1 MADAGMDREIA
12 ILVVNACYRACREL
26 GEMAL
31 MIGELAPDDD
41 GRNIKMQSGSAIG
54 EIGKI
59 TEAIF
64 RIHPDL
70 EAYVESRIDKFGRV
84 S

>member
-1 MADAGMDREIA
+1 MDRELA

-26 GEMAL
+26 GEMGIL
-31 MIGELAPDDD
+31 VGELAPNED
-41 GRNIKMQSGSAIG
+41 GRSIKMQSGAAIE

-64 RIHPDL
+64 RVHPDL
-70 EAYVESRIDKFGRV
+70 EAYVEGRIDKFGRV

>member
-1 MADAGMDREIA
+1 MDREPA
-12 ILVVNACYRACREL
+12 ILMVNACYRACREI
-26 GEMAL
+26 GEMGVL
-31 MIGELAPDDD
+31 IGELAPNDE
-41 GRNIKMQSGSAIG
+41 GRNIKMESGRAIG

-64 RIHPDL
+64 KIHPDL
-70 EAYVESRIDKFGRV
+70 EGYVESRIDKFGRV

>member
-1 MADAGMDREIA
+1 MDRELA
-12 ILVVNACYRACREL
+12 VLVVNACYRACREL
-26 GEMAL
+26 GEMGV
-31 MIGELAPDDD
+31 MVGDLAPNDD
-41 GRNIKMQSGSAIG
+41 GHHIKMQSGAAIG

-64 RIHPDL
+64 KIHPDL

>member
-1 MADAGMDREIA
+1 MDRELA
-12 ILVVNACYRACREL
+12 ILVVNACYRASREL
-26 GEMAL
+26 GEMGV
-31 MIGELAPDDD
+31 MIGELAPNDD
-41 GRNIKMQSGSAIG
+41 GRHIRMQSGAAIG

-64 RIHPDL
+64 RLHPDL
-70 EAYVESRIDKFGRV
+70 EAYTENQINKFGRV

>member
-1 MADAGMDREIA
+1 MIMDRELA
-12 ILVVNACYRACREL
+12 ILALNACYRAGREL
-26 GEMAL
+26 GEMGV
-31 MIGELAPDDD
+31 MVGELAPND
-41 GRNIKMQSGSAIG
+41 GGRHIKMEAGAAIG

-64 RIHPDL
+64 QIHPDL